1 VVTVLAMEEPAM
13 AAPAS
18 IFDLA
23 ERCADAVPLA
33 PGQRRPPSF
42 IEVCTAQPDIWSR
55 LTARFLPAAECVP
68 AQPAAVAAQRRRLEA
83 RLGAHADDLQTYVNT
98 VCNIGGAEL
107 EAAFLLGC
115 AVGQRFERVQSA
127 LPIPVSEPAAPVASA
142 DGPDALRSAPPPR
155 RPRRRRIPRPA
166 ETMLSRPGQRIEAD
180 VLDRL
185 HRAWQAAD
193 ADAADVADDV
203 GDTGAARFV

>member
-1 VVTVLAMEEPAM
+1 MLATEEPAM

-115 AVGQRFERVQSA
+115 AIGQRFERVQAPPDRS
-127 LPIPVSEPAAPVASA
+127 APVALTEA
-142 DGPDALRSAPPPR
+142 RDTPEPA
-155 RPRRRRIPRPA
+155 PRRRRAAPPRAHIADAA
-166 ETMLSRPGQRIEAD
+166 EPSSLLSPPGQPIEAD

-185 HRAWQAAD
+185 HRAYATAD
-193 ADAADVADDV
+193 DDAADDFPSAPEPRV
-203 GDTGAARFV
+203 